1 MNIFTLLN
9 EERTIAHQ
17 SAGSKKKT
25 LEILSDSLSP
35 FLKNHSREKIF
46 QQLIARERLGSTGL
60 GSGVAIPHC
69 RLPGLDAP
77 LGTMLT
83 LAEAIPFDS
92 TDNIDVDILFCL
104 VVPEESNEEH
114 LQILASLAK
123 LFIDPELCTQLRNAD
138 DNHELLNTLHR
149 WQQHAAA

>member
-1 MNIFTLLN
+1 M
-9 EERTIAHQ
+9 IACAD
-17 SAGSKKKT
+17 AGSKKKA
-25 LEILSDSLSP
+25 LEILSSSLSP

-60 GSGVAIPHC
+60 GTGVAIPHC
-69 RLPGLDAP
+69 RLPGLEAP
-77 LGTMLT
+77 MAAMLT

-92 TDNIDVDILFCL
+92 ADNNNVDILFGL

-114 LQILASLAK
+114 LQILASLAELFTDPK
-123 LFIDPELCTQLRNAD
+123 LCAQLRNAS
-138 DNHELLNTLHR
+138 DNHELLNALHQ